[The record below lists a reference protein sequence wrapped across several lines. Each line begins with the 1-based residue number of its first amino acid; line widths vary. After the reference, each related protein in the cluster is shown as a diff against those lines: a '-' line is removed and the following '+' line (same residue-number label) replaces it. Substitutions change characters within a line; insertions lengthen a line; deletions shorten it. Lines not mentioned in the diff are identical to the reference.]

1 MPQRASTV
9 NLLRSLSNIL
19 VLLVAAVTPGYGQ
32 DPPSGQRPITT
43 LKIESKLVAVTA
55 IARGESGQA
64 ISGLTR
70 QDFLLKQDGKA
81 QAIIYFSPSS
91 DLPLTL
97 ALMVDTSGSQRDFI
111 PDEIADSAGFFPAL
125 MTKPQDRA
133 VLVQFDSEILEL
145 AELTNSVPTLE
156 EALSKL
162 SDKRGDL
169 AGGTRLYDAISTVS
183 HLELGDQLG
192 RRAMVILTDGGDF
205 GSETK
210 IGAAI
215 AEAQRADIMIYSV
228 YYSRGGG
235 NKGALERLSNAT
247 GGRVFTVG
255 PTMSLKQVYAA
266 INDDMRLAYE
276 LGYRP
281 PESHPNKFHKIELST
296 IDKKLTIQARKGYF
310 SK

>member
-1 MPQRASTV
+1 M
-9 NLLRSLSNIL
+9 NLLRTFSNIL
-19 VLLVAAVTPGYGQ
+19 TLLIAAVAPVYGQ
-32 DPPSGQRPITT
+32 DHSTPDQKTLT
-43 LKIESKLVAVTA
+43 LKIETKLVAVTA
-55 IARGESGQA
+55 IARGESGEPV
-64 ISGLTR
+64 SGLTR
-70 QDFLLKQDGKA
+70 QDFLLKQDGKP
-81 QAIIYFSPSS
+81 QPITYFSPSS

-97 ALMVDTSGSQRDFI
+97 ALLVDTSGSQRDFI
-111 PDEIADSAGFFPAL
+111 PDEIAASEDFFPAL
-125 MTKPQDRA
+125 MTRPQDRA
-133 VLVQFDSEILEL
+133 VLMQFDTEILEL
-145 AELTNSVPTLE
+145 AELTNSVPKLE

-169 AGGTRLYDAISTVS
+169 AGGTRLYDVISGVS

-210 IGAAI
+210 LGTAI
-215 AEAQRADIMIYSV
+215 AEAQRADIMIYSI

-247 GGRVFTVG
+247 GGRVFSVG
-255 PTMSLKQVYAA
+255 PKMSLKQVYAA
-266 INDDMRLAYE
+266 INDDLRMAYE

-281 PESHPNKFHKIELST
+281 PDSHPNKFHKIELSAV
-296 IDKKLTIQARKGYF
+296 DKKLTIQARKGYF

>member
-1 MPQRASTV
+1 M
-9 NLLRSLSNIL
+9 LL
-19 VLLVAAVTPGYGQ
+19 LLIAAPAPVYGQ
-32 DPPSGQRPITT
+32 DPSSGQQPILT
-43 LKIESKLVAVTA
+43 LKIETKLVAVTA

-70 QDFLLKQDGKA
+70 QDFLLKQDGKP
-81 QAIIYFSPSS
+81 QSITYFSPSS
-91 DLPLTL
+91 ELPLTL
-97 ALMVDTSGSQRDFI
+97 AVMVDTSGSQRDFI
-111 PDEIADSAGFFPAL
+111 PDEIASSRDLFPIL
-125 MTKPQDRA
+125 MTRAKDRA

-169 AGGTRLYDAISTVS
+169 AGGTRLYDAISAVS

-205 GSETK
+205 GSEIK

-215 AEAQRADIMIYSV
+215 AEAQRADIMIYSI

-235 NKGALERLSNAT
+235 EKGALEHLSNAT

-266 INDDMRLAYE
+266 IDDDLRLAYE

-296 IDKKLTIQARKGYF
+296 VDKKLTVQARKGYF

>member
-1 MPQRASTV
+1 V
-9 NLLRSLSNIL
+9 NLPRLLSC
-19 VLLVAAVTPGYGQ
+19 LLIHLAVAVVPVHGQ
-32 DPPSGQRPITT
+32 DSASEQRPITT
-43 LKIESKLVAVTA
+43 LKIETKLVAVTA

-64 ISGLTR
+64 VSGLTR
-70 QDFLLKQDGKA
+70 QDFLLKQDGKP
-81 QAIIYFSPSS
+81 QAITYFSPSS
-91 DLPLTL
+91 DLPLTF

-111 PDEIADSAGFFPAL
+111 PDEIADSADFFPAL

-133 VLVQFDSEILEL
+133 VLMQFDSEILEL

-156 EALSKL
+156 RALHKL
-162 SDKRGDL
+162 SSKRGEL
-169 AGGTRLYDAISTVS
+169 ANGTRLYDAISGVS

-205 GSETK
+205 GSSNK
-210 IGAAI
+210 IDTAV

-235 NKGALERLSNAT
+235 NRGALERLSNAT

-255 PTMSLKQVYAA
+255 PKMSLKQVYAA

-281 PESHPNKFHKIELST
+281 PDSHPNKFHKIELST
-296 IDKKLTIQARKGYF
+296 VDKKLTIQARKGYF

>member
-1 MPQRASTV
+1 M
-9 NLLRSLSNIL
+9 LL
-19 VLLVAAVTPGYGQ
+19 LLIAAPAPVYGQ
-32 DPPSGQRPITT
+32 DPSSGQQPIPT
-43 LKIESKLVAVTA
+43 LKIETKLVAVTA

-70 QDFLLKQDGKA
+70 QDFLLKQDGKP
-81 QAIIYFSPSS
+81 QSITYFSPSS
-91 DLPLTL
+91 ELPLTL
-97 ALMVDTSGSQRDFI
+97 AVMVDTSGSQRDFI
-111 PDEIADSAGFFPAL
+111 PDEIAASRDFFPIL
-125 MTKPQDRA
+125 MTRAKDRA

-162 SDKRGDL
+162 SDKRGNL
-169 AGGTRLYDAISTVS
+169 AGGTRLYDAISAVS

-205 GSETK
+205 GSEIK

-215 AEAQRADIMIYSV
+215 AEAQRADIMIYSI

-235 NKGALERLSNAT
+235 EKGALEHLSNAT

-266 INDDMRLAYE
+266 IDDDLRLAYE

-296 IDKKLTIQARKGYF
+296 VDKKLTVQARKGYF

>member
-1 MPQRASTV
+1 M
-9 NLLRSLSNIL
+9 L
-19 VLLVAAVTPGYGQ
+19 VLPLAALAPAYAQ
-32 DPPSGQRPITT
+32 DAASGQQPIPT
-43 LKIESKLVAVTA
+43 LKIETKLVAVTA

-70 QDFLLKQDGKA
+70 QDFLLKQDGKP
-81 QAIIYFSPSS
+81 QPITYFSPSS
-91 DLPLTL
+91 ELPLTL

-111 PDEIADSAGFFPAL
+111 PDEIAASTSLFPAL
-125 MTKPQDRA
+125 MTRPKDRA
-133 VLVQFDSEILEL
+133 VLVQFDTEILEL
-145 AELTNSVPTLE
+145 AELTNSLPTLE

-210 IGAAI
+210 IGTAI

-255 PTMSLKQVYAA
+255 PTTSLTQVYAA
-266 INDDMRLAYE
+266 INDDLRQAYE

-281 PESHPNKFHKIELST
+281 PDSHPNKFHKIELST
-296 IDKKLTIQARKGYF
+296 PDKKLTVQARKGYF

>member
-1 MPQRASTV
+1 V
-9 NLLRSLSNIL
+9 NLLRSLSYVL
-19 VLLVAAVTPGYGQ
+19 VLLFAAVTGVYGQ
-32 DPPSGQRPITT
+32 DAASEQQPIPT
-43 LKIESKLVAVTA
+43 LKIETKLVAVTA

-70 QDFLLKQDGKA
+70 QDFLLKQDGKS
-81 QAIIYFSPSS
+81 QPITYFSPSS
-91 DLPLTL
+91 ELPLTL

-111 PDEIADSAGFFPAL
+111 PDEIAASTNLFPAL
-125 MTKPQDRA
+125 MTRPKDRA
-133 VLVQFDSEILEL
+133 VLMQFDTEILEL

-205 GSETK
+205 GSEIK
-210 IGAAI
+210 IGTAI

-255 PTMSLKQVYAA
+255 PTTSLKQIYSA
-266 INDDMRLAYE
+266 INDDLRLAYE

-281 PESHPNKFHKIELST
+281 PDSHPNKFHKIELST
-296 IDKKLTIQARKGYF
+296 VDKKLTVQARKGYF

>member
-1 MPQRASTV
+1 M
-9 NLLRSLSNIL
+9 NLLRLLSNIL
-19 VLLVAAVTPGYGQ
+19 VLPLAALAPVYGQ
-32 DPPSGQRPITT
+32 DPASGLQPIPT
-43 LKIESKLVAVTA
+43 LKIETKLVAVTA

-70 QDFLLKQDGKA
+70 QDFLLKQDGKP
-81 QAIIYFSPSS
+81 QPITYFSPSS
-91 DLPLTL
+91 ELPLTL

-111 PDEIADSAGFFPAL
+111 PDEIAASTTFFPAL
-125 MTKPQDRA
+125 MTRPKDRA
-133 VLVQFDSEILEL
+133 VLVQFDTEILEL

-205 GSETK
+205 GSEIK
-210 IGAAI
+210 IGTAI

-228 YYSRGGG
+228 YYSRGAG
-235 NKGALERLSNAT
+235 NRGALERLSNAT

-255 PTMSLKQVYAA
+255 PTTSLKQVYAA
-266 INDDMRLAYE
+266 INDDLRLAYE

-281 PESHPNKFHKIELST
+281 PNSHPNKFHKIELST
-296 IDKKLTIQARKGYF
+296 VDKKLTVQARKGYF

>member
-1 MPQRASTV
+1 M
-9 NLLRSLSNIL
+9 NLLRSSSNL
-19 VLLVAAVTPGYGQ
+19 VVLLLAALAPAYSQ
-32 DPPSGQRPITT
+32 DPATAQQPITT
-43 LKIESKLVAVTA
+43 LKIETKLVAVTA

-70 QDFLLKQDGKA
+70 QDFLLKQDGKE
-81 QAIIYFSPSS
+81 QPITYFSSGS
-91 DLPLTL
+91 NLPLTL

-111 PDEIADSAGFFPAL
+111 PDEIADSADFFPAL
-125 MTKPQDRA
+125 MTRSQDRA
-133 VLVQFDSEILEL
+133 VLMQFDSEILEL
-145 AELTNSVPTLE
+145 AGLTNSVRTLE

-162 SDKRGDL
+162 SLKRGDL
-169 AGGTRLYDAISTVS
+169 AGGTRLYDAISAVS

-210 IGAAI
+210 IGTAI

-235 NKGALERLSNAT
+235 NKGALERLSHAT

-281 PESHPNKFHKIELST
+281 PDSHPNKFHKIELT
-296 IDKKLTIQARKGYF
+296 TADKKLTVQARKGYF
-310 SK
+310 AK

>member
-1 MPQRASTV
+1 MK
-9 NLLRSLSNIL
+9 LLRLFSNIL
-19 VLLVAAVTPGYGQ
+19 LPLLAAVAPVYGQ
-32 DPPSGQRPITT
+32 DPASGQQPITT
-43 LKIESKLVAVTA
+43 LKIETRLVAVTA
-55 IARGESGQA
+55 IARSESGQA
-64 ISGLTR
+64 VSGLTR
-70 QDFLLKQDGKA
+70 QDFLLKQDGKP
-81 QAIIYFSPSS
+81 QAITYFSPSS

-97 ALMVDTSGSQRDFI
+97 ALMVDTSGSQLDFI
-111 PDEIADSAGFFPAL
+111 PDEIADSADFFPAL
-125 MTKPQDRA
+125 MTRPQDRA
-133 VLVQFDSEILEL
+133 VLMQFDSEILEL
-145 AELTNSVPTLE
+145 AELTNSVPKLE
-156 EALSKL
+156 QALHKL
-162 SDKRGDL
+162 SSKRGNL
-169 AGGTRLYDAISTVS
+169 AGGTRLYDAIKAVS

-192 RRAMVILTDGGDF
+192 RRAMVILTDGGDY

-210 IGAAI
+210 IGGAI

-235 NKGALERLSNAT
+235 NKGVLERLSSAT

-281 PESHPNKFHKIELST
+281 PDSHPNKFHKIELST
-296 IDKKLTIQARKGYF
+296 VDKKLAIQARKGYF

>member
-1 MPQRASTV
+1 MK
-9 NLLRSLSNIL
+9 LIRSLSNSL
-19 VLLVAAVTPGYGQ
+19 VLLAASVAVVDAQNPASIQQPV
-32 DPPSGQRPITT
+32 TT

-55 IARGESGQA
+55 IARDESGEPV
-64 ISGLTR
+64 SGLTR
-70 QDFLLKQDGKA
+70 QDFLLKQDGKP
-81 QAIIYFSPSS
+81 QPITYFSPGS

-97 ALMVDTSGSQRDFI
+97 ALLVDTSGSQLDFI
-111 PDEIADSAGFFPAL
+111 PDEIAASGDFFPAL

-133 VLVQFDSEILEL
+133 VLMQFDTEILEL
-145 AELTNSVPTLE
+145 AELTNSVPKLE

-162 SDKRGDL
+162 SDKRGNL
-169 AGGTRLYDAISTVS
+169 AGGTRLYDVISGVS

-205 GSETK
+205 GSQTK
-210 IGAAI
+210 IGTAI
-215 AEAQRADIMIYSV
+215 AEAQRADIMIYSI

-266 INDDMRLAYE
+266 INDDLRQAYE

-281 PESHPNKFHKIELST
+281 PDSNPNKFHKIELST
-296 IDKKLTIQARKGYF
+296 VDKKLTVQARKGYF

>member
-1 MPQRASTV
+1 M
-9 NLLRSLSNIL
+9 NFLRSFSNIL
-19 VLLVAAVTPGYGQ
+19 ITLIIAATPVYSQ
-32 DPPSGQRPITT
+32 DPASEHPPITV
-43 LKIESKLVAVTA
+43 LKIVTKMVAVTA
-55 IARGESGQA
+55 IARSVSGQA
-64 ISGLTR
+64 VSGLTR
-70 QDFLLKQDGKA
+70 QDFLLKQDGKL
-81 QAIIYFSPSS
+81 QAITYFSPSS

-111 PDEIADSAGFFPAL
+111 PDEIADSADFFPAL
-125 MTKPQDRA
+125 MTRPQDRA
-133 VLVQFDSEILEL
+133 VLMQFDSEILEL
-145 AELTNSVPTLE
+145 AELTNSVPALE
-156 EALSKL
+156 QALNKL
-162 SDKRGDL
+162 SSKRGSL
-169 AGGTRLYDAISTVS
+169 AGGTRLYDAISAVS

-210 IGAAI
+210 ISGAI

-235 NKGALERLSNAT
+235 NKAALERLSNAT
-247 GGRVFTVG
+247 GGRVFTVS
-255 PTMSLKQVYAA
+255 PTMSLKQVFAA

-281 PESHPNKFHKIELST
+281 PDSQPNKFHKIELST
-296 IDKKLTIQARKGYF
+296 TDKKLIVQARKGYF

>member
-1 MPQRASTV
+1 
-9 NLLRSLSNIL
+9 
-19 VLLVAAVTPGYGQ
+19 
-32 DPPSGQRPITT
+32 
-43 LKIESKLVAVTA
+43 LKIETKLVAVTA

-70 QDFLLKQDGKA
+70 QDFLLKQDGKP
-81 QAIIYFSPSS
+81 QSITYFSPSS
-91 DLPLTL
+91 ELPLTL
-97 ALMVDTSGSQRDFI
+97 AVMVDTSGSQRDFI
-111 PDEIADSAGFFPAL
+111 PDEIAASRDFFPIL
-125 MTKPQDRA
+125 MTRAKDRA

-169 AGGTRLYDAISTVS
+169 AGGTRLYDAISAVS

-205 GSETK
+205 GSEIK

-215 AEAQRADIMIYSV
+215 AEAQRADIMIYSI

-235 NKGALERLSNAT
+235 EKGALEQLSNAT

-266 INDDMRLAYE
+266 IDDDLRLAYE

-296 IDKKLTIQARKGYF
+296 VQKKLTVQARKGYF